1 MKNLFRLFLIACLVL
16 PFAACKKAEAPKAE
30 KPAVAMP
37 TDPANKQGWQD
48 YMGDIV
54 MRNME
59 GVTNQPYA
67 YLLPAESAADFQAQY
82 DSLLDKAKSDVARG
96 IIAGNLLAYG
106 GPSSTRT
113 ADFVTETFKGVQ
125 PGTMKGVKVV
135 FIGSRAESQ
144 LITRM
149 VNASALKLHAATKIN
164 PKIVEYH
171 AGSSDITQS
180 IAAKVVQTISSA
192 SPGPLNICICFFTLR
207 PVARSCCTD
216 HQFKRI
222 APVDQMAK

>member
-1 MKNLFRLFLIACLVL
+1 MKNLFRLILIACLVL

-59 GVTNQPYA
+59 GVSNQPYA
-67 YLLPAESAADFQAQY
+67 YLLPAEGAADFQDQY

-106 GPSSTRT
+106 GPSSTKT
-113 ADFVTETFKGVQ
+113 ADFVTEAFKGVQ
-125 PGTMKGVKVV
+125 PGTMKGVKVI
-135 FIGSRAESQ
+135 FIGAAADGDRVKAAVEPSG
-144 LITRM
+144 
-149 VNASALKLHAATKIN
+149 VNYVF
-164 PKIVEYH
+164 VE
-171 AGSSDITQS
+171 
-180 IAAKVVQTISSA
+180 AK
-192 SPGPLNICICFFTLR
+192 
-207 PVARSCCTD
+207 
-216 HQFKRI
+216 
-222 APVDQMAK
+222 